1 MPYLVN
7 LGMEFEKTIVIYKI
21 ITLEFSLKKSI
32 EVHYNKQIEDI
43 SNLFLQRILCQ
54 SAMNKSWQK
63 YGSLGKPIDSH

>member
-32 EVHYNKQIEDI
+32 EVHYNK
-43 SNLFLQRILCQ
+43 
-54 SAMNKSWQK
+54 
-63 YGSLGKPIDSH
+63 